1 MLNDVL
7 WSPPASAFED
17 SCLARFAKRVGIDP
31 RDYAALHAWSV
42 ADPGAFWTALW
53 DHTGVVGDRIGPA
66 LLRDEAAPMTG
77 ARFFPEARLNFA
89 ENLLTGDGARP
100 AVVLA
105 GEDGVQGRVTLGE
118 LRQMTAEIAAGLREA
133 GVGPGDRVA
142 GVLAN
147 DLEALVALL
156 ATAALGAVWSSC
168 SPDFGA
174 GAILDRIGQI
184 EPKVLFACERYRY
197 NGRDHDIAD
206 RIAEIAAGI
215 PSLQLLVRCGEKQ
228 DRAQFPIRA
237 STSFG
242 ELRRPGAV
250 FAPVRMPFASPLFVL
265 YTSGTTGAP
274 KAIVHG
280 VGGVVLQHRKEH
292 ALHGDV
298 RPGDVVSWYTNTAW
312 MMYHWLISSLSCGA
326 AIVLIDGAA
335 MPRRADGPDLD
346 HLWRIAEDA
355 RITHFGTSPKY
366 LAVLQQNGYRPGERR
381 DLSALRSLL
390 SAGAPVSP
398 AQFDWVYDAVKSD
411 MVFASISG
419 GTEILGCFVLGAP
432 TLPVR
437 RGQLTAKGLGLA
449 VNVMDERNAPLIGR
463 EGDLVCTEPFPS
475 MPLTFWGEGGDER
488 YRRTYFADRPEIWT
502 HGDIA
507 ELTPHGSAII
517 HGRSDTTLK
526 PGGVRIGT
534 AEIYAVCESLAEI
547 EDALVFGRLRDGDEE
562 VVLCLKMREGREL
575 TQELTDL
582 LRRRIRTEAS
592 PRHVPH
598 EIREVAGIPYTL
610 NGKRVETAAR
620 AVVAGQVVRNLA
632 SLQNPECLEEYRRL
646 GSGKAA

>member
-1 MLNDVL
+1 MFNDVL

-17 SCLARFAKRVGIDP
+17 TCLARFAKRVGFDA
-31 RDYAALHAWSV
+31 RDYAALHSWSV
-42 ADPGAFWTALW
+42 AEPGAFWSELW
-53 DHTGVVGDRIGPA
+53 DHTAVVGDKSGPA
-66 LLRDEAAPMTG
+66 LVRDPAAPMTG

-89 ENLLTGDGARP
+89 ENLLVGDPSRE
-100 AVVLA
+100 AVVVA
-105 GEDGVQGRVTLGE
+105 DEDGIRERVSLGE
-118 LRQMTAEIAAGLREA
+118 LKRMTAEIAAGLEAA
-133 GVGPGDRVA
+133 GVGVGDRVA

-156 ATAALGAVWSSC
+156 ATATLGAVWSSC
-168 SPDFGA
+168 SPDFGS
-174 GAILDRIGQI
+174 GAIIDRIGQI
-184 EPKVLFACERYRY
+184 EPKVLFVCERYRY
-197 NGRDHDIAD
+197 NGREHDIAE
-206 RIAEIAAGI
+206 RVGEIAAGM
-215 PSLQLLVRCGEKQ
+215 PGLSLVVRCGTTEGKV
-228 DRAQFPIRA
+228 DRYSCPTLTFDA
-237 STSFG
+237 
-242 ELRRPGAV
+242 LRRPGAP
-250 FAPVRMPFASPLFVL
+250 FQPVRVPFASPVFVL

-280 VGGVVLQHRKEH
+280 VGGVVLQHKKEH

-312 MMYHWLISSLSCGA
+312 MMYHWLISSLSCGSS
-326 AIVLIDGAA
+326 IVLMDGAA
-335 MPRRADGPDLD
+335 MPKRGEEPDLD
-346 HLWRIAEDA
+346 HLWRIAEEA
-355 RITHFGTSPKY
+355 GITHFGTSPKY
-366 LAVLQQNGYRPGERR
+366 LSVLAQHDYRPGESRNLDR
-381 DLSALRSLL
+381 MRSLL

-398 AQFDWVYDAVKSD
+398 AQFDWIYEAVKKD
-411 MVFASISG
+411 LVFASISG
-419 GTEILGCFVLGAP
+419 GTEILGCFMLGAP

-488 YRRTYFADRPEIWT
+488 YRKTYFADRPEIWT

-507 ELTPHGSAII
+507 EMTPHGSAII

-534 AEIYAVCESLAEI
+534 AEIYAVCESLPEI
-547 EDALVFGRLRDGDEE
+547 EDALVFGQLRDGDEE
-562 VVLCLKMREGREL
+562 VVLCLKLRDGAAL
-575 TQELTDL
+575 TPDL
-582 LRRRIRTEAS
+582 SDVIRRRIRAEAS
-592 PRHVPH
+592 PRHVPRRIH
-598 EIREVAGIPYTL
+598 AVAGIPYTL

-620 AVVAGQVVRNLA
+620 SVVAGQVVRNLA

-646 GSGKAA
+646 GQDRAA